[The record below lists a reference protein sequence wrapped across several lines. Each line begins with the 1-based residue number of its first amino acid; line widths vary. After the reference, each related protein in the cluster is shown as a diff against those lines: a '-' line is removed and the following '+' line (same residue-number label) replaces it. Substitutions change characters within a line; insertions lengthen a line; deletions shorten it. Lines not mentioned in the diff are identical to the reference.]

1 MKYFLSAFLLSVFT
15 LTAYGE
21 NSIKIPEEFLS
32 SISNSST
39 SNVSAAP
46 DSVDIRQMVEEQI
59 SAIKIR
65 QLEEA
70 KKSENITEKKSGEKS
85 ETSLTSKDEN
95 RSDLFYTSLVSTL
108 ERIKTS
114 LLSLDV
120 LNNKFS
126 ILGFAT
132 ILIFSVVIIRR
143 KILSRQKDNKNSLKE
158 NIRLLREEKAVKKL
172 NPKLTDVRNSLIRDS
187 LTFANPKA
195 GISKIAKELNIAKGE
210 ILLAAKLKSHE
221 LNKAG

>member
-70 KKSENITEKKSGEKS
+70 KKSENIAEKS

-120 LNNKFS
+120 MNNKFS

>member
-65 QLEEA
+65 QLEKA
-70 KKSENITEKKSGEKS
+70 KKSENIAEKS

-95 RSDLFYTSLVSTL
+95 RSDLFYIYTSLVSTL

-120 LNNKFS
+120 MNNKFS

>member
-70 KKSENITEKKSGEKS
+70 KKSENIAEKS

-95 RSDLFYTSLVSTL
+95 RSDLFYIYTSLVSTL

-120 LNNKFS
+120 MNNKFS

>member
-1 MKYFLSAFLLSVFT
+1 MKYFLSAFLLSLFT

-32 SISNSST
+32 SISNSSSSSVLVT
-39 SNVSAAP
+39 S
-46 DSVDIRQMVEEQI
+46 DSINIRQMVEEQI
-59 SAIKIR
+59 SAVKTR

-70 KKSENITEKKSGEKS
+70 KKSENIVEKKS
-85 ETSLTSKDEN
+85 ETSLKGKEEN
-95 RSDLFYTSLVSTL
+95 GSGLFYTSEVSTL
-108 ERIKTS
+108 EKIKTAFSS
-114 LLSLDV
+114 LEV
-120 LNNKFS
+120 MNNKFS

-143 KILSRQKDNKNSLKE
+143 KILSRQKVNKNSLKE
-158 NIRLLREEKAVKKL
+158 NIKLLREEKAVKKF
-172 NPKLTDVRNSLIRDS
+172 NPKLTGIRNSLIHDS
-187 LTFANPKA
+187 STFANPKA